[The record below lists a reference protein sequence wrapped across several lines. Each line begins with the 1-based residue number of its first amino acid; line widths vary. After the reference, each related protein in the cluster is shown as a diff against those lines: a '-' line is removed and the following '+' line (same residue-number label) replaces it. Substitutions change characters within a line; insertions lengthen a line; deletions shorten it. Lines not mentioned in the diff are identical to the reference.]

1 MAASLSMYAQHN
13 ATQTQLAHRSAVG
26 ITMFSAQMGPKW
38 ERCAA
43 GAMVPSPSRSDD
55 GGMGL
60 GVGMGMVSARTLLQ

>member
-1 MAASLSMYAQHN
+1 MYAQHN
-13 ATQTQLAHRSAVG
+13 TTQTQLAHRSAVG

-43 GAMVPSPSRSDD
+43 GAMVPLPSRSD